1 MGWPWL
7 SQSVDQAMLLGRS
20 FDERLGTKG
29 LIELITLRA
38 MNLNAYFNT
47 LTLLIE
53 SEEQLNLVDLTESDR
68 RILLALWVMSNGGSD
83 EVRVNYKK
91 CASLIQ
97 GRDVSKAQ
105 FYQTIRKAIEMKLI
119 YRVGSSRAG
128 RYKFVSEL
136 IV

>member
-53 SEEQLNLVDLTESDR
+53 AEEQLNLVDLTESDR
-68 RILLALWVMSNGGSD
+68 RVLLALWVISNGGSD
-83 EVRVNYKK
+83 EVKVNYKK
-91 CASLIQ
+91 CVSLIQ

-128 RYKFVSEL
+128 RYKFVSDL

>member
-1 MGWPWL
+1 
-7 SQSVDQAMLLGRS
+7 
-20 FDERLGTKG
+20 
-29 LIELITLRA
+29 
-38 MNLNAYFNT
+38 MNLNSYFNA

-53 SEEQLNLVDLTESDR
+53 AEEQLNLIDLTESDR
-68 RILLALWVMSNGGSD
+68 RILLALWVISNGGSD
-83 EVRVNYKK
+83 EVKANYKK
-91 CASLIQ
+91 CVSLIK

-119 YRVGSSRAG
+119 YRMGSSRAG

>member
-1 MGWPWL
+1 
-7 SQSVDQAMLLGRS
+7 
-20 FDERLGTKG
+20 
-29 LIELITLRA
+29 

-53 SEEQLNLVDLTESDR
+53 AEEQLNLVDLTESDR
-68 RILLALWVMSNGGSD
+68 RILLALWVMSNRGSD
-83 EVRVNYKK
+83 EVKVNYKK
-91 CASLIQ
+91 CVSLIQ

-119 YRVGSSRAG
+119 YRVGSSRTG
-128 RYKFVSEL
+128 RYKFVCEL